1 MAGSVAPGGE
11 LRMAGSMRSS
21 DGSGVGK
28 NSLGEID
35 ATVML
40 YAMSSLSVQSLP
52 DLADRIRS
60 AITTL
65 ISEYSLEYIVAY
77 AKVLT

>member
-1 MAGSVAPGGE
+1 MAGSVAPAGE

-35 ATVML
+35 HLDDDVVRDELTV
-40 YAMSSLSVQSLP
+40 SPVTTRFS
-52 DLADRIRS
+52 RS
-60 AITTL
+60 NKIGHNNVD
-65 ISEYSLEYIVAY
+65 I
-77 AKVLT
+77 